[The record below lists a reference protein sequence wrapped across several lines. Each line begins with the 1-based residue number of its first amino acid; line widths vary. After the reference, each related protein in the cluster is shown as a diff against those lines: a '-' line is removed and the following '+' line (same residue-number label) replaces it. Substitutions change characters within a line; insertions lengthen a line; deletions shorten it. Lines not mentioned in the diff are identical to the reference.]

1 MPPPAP
7 APQSPRICSEH
18 RASSPLP
25 VRRACWRQRGGR
37 RGCETIPGM
46 WSGARPLPCTGPGGV
61 ARWWLTCMTNLASTY
76 RNQGRWKEAEE
87 LQMQV
92 LKTDKNMLGVEH
104 PDTLTRIANLASIYW
119 NQGRWNEAEELQMQ
133 VLRCRSRLKTT
144 YTTPV
149 LPSLS
154 TTDAVTVPSLFKL
167 VGVVIL
173 LKSISVFEMVVVLV
187 VLVFLFTMST
197 TVSAV

>member
-1 MPPPAP
+1 
-7 APQSPRICSEH
+7 
-18 RASSPLP
+18 
-25 VRRACWRQRGGR
+25 
-37 RGCETIPGM
+37 
-46 WSGARPLPCTGPGGV
+46 
-61 ARWWLTCMTNLASTY
+61 
-76 RNQGRWKEAEE
+76 
-87 LQMQV
+87 
-92 LKTDKNMLGVEH
+92 MLGVEH

-119 NQGRWNEAEELQMQ
+119 NQGRWNEAEELQMP